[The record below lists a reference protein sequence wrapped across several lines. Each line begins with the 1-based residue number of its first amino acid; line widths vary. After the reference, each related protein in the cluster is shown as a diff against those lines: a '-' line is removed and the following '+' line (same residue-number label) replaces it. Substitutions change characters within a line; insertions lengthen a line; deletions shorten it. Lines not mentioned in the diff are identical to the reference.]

1 MKYIC
6 QVCGY
11 VYDEEAEGVPFSELP
26 DDWTCPMCGAPK
38 NLFEAEEESD
48 DGSAVIAEGPESFE
62 KIPAGVLSAIFSNL
76 ARGAEKQ
83 YRNDEAGL
91 FRKLST
97 SFSARAEGSPAIED
111 AATLNS
117 DFLERKL
124 KAVRSAARSASDR
137 GALRAVTWAEK
148 AARIVGSIIERYMK
162 EGEDLLR
169 YTDVWVCS
177 ICGFVYIGP
186 EPPDI
191 CPVCKVPGWKF
202 ERIEGG
208 EV

>member
-1 MKYIC
+1 
-6 QVCGY
+6 
-11 VYDEEAEGVPFSELP
+11 
-26 DDWTCPMCGAPK
+26 MCGAPK

-48 DGSAVIAEGPESFE
+48 DGSTVIAEGPESFE

-91 FRKLST
+91 FRKLSA
-97 SFSARAEGSPAIED
+97 SFCARAEGSPAIED

-124 KAVRSAARSASDR
+124 KAVRSAARSALDR